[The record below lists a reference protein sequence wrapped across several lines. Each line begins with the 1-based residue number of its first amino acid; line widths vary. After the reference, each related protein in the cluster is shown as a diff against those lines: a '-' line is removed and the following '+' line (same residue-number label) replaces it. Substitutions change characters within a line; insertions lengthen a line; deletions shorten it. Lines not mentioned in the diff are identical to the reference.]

1 MTKQLQLEKRWYSK
15 QEAALYL
22 GLSKRYLDKLREA
35 GKITFRQQKEGNR
48 PMVYFEKQKLDDY
61 MCRSFKEIEST
72 EDYSKK
78 LKTKEK

>member
-22 GLSKRYLDKLREA
+22 GLSERYLDKLREA

-61 MCRSFKEIEST
+61 MCRNFKEIEST

>member
-1 MTKQLQLEKRWYSK
+1 MAKQLQLEKRWYSK

-22 GLSKRYLDKLREA
+22 GLSERYIDKLREA

-61 MCRSFKEIEST
+61 MCRSFKEIECT
-72 EDYSKK
+72 EDFKQS
-78 LKTKEK
+78 LKSR